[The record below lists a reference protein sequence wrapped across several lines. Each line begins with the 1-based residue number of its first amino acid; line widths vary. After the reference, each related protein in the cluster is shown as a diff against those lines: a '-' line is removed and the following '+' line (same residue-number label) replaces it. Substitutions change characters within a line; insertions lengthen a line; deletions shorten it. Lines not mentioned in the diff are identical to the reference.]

1 MKGEIGVWEET
12 TEKKIRW
19 RGMSGGATR
28 GEKKGA
34 KWRIKEK
41 TVGALRTHDQGRQK
55 RHRRGDSL
63 SFIQIF
69 WEHGLSP
76 AGSFV

>member
-12 TEKKIRW
+12 TEEKK
-19 RGMSGGATR
+19 SGGGGCRGGAAR

-41 TVGALRTHDQGRQK
+41 TVGA
-55 RHRRGDSL
+55 
-63 SFIQIF
+63 
-69 WEHGLSP
+69 
-76 AGSFV
+76 